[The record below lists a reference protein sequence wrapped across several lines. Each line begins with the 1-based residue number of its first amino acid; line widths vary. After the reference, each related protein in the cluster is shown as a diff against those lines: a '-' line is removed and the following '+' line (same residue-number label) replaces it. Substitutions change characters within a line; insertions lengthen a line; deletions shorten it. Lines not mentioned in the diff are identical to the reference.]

1 MTQQQFYTALRY
13 IAMIQNG
20 DVPISK
26 ERLLSGLTLNIG
38 LPRFAGID
46 LPPGLGPAATGPGP
60 VAVAPSAA
68 AAAPTYAI
76 TVLDHGKYHDLFVSY
91 DADRD
96 GYLSGEE
103 AMGVF
108 RKSSLDPSVLQ
119 HIFQLADADK
129 DGRLSS
135 KEFAVAFHLILCN
148 SKKGLPV
155 PSSLPAML
163 KGFLANAPSIPGA
176 VPAAPKSTLTSAATI
191 SSAFDGLS
199 LGQGS
204 ELVEQLGSSLS
215 SDSAGPG
222 RPAAVNTSFSSPYPN
237 PNPASSLEGGQGQGQ
252 GQGHAAADEAAE
264 QLQGSVDALKQITK
278 RALSVQEQAIDR
290 TDVTLSM
297 LT

>member
-1 MTQQQFYTALRY
+1 MFHASLYL
-13 IAMIQNG
+13 
-20 DVPISK
+20 

-38 LPRFAGID
+38 SGAG
-46 LPPGLGPAATGPGP
+46 PVAPFPGAATGPGP

-68 AAAPTYAI
+68 ATAPTYAI

-155 PSSLPAML
+155 PGSLPAML

-176 VPAAPKSTLTSAATI
+176 LPAAPKSTLTSAATI

-204 ELVEQLGSSLS
+204 ELVEPQLGSSLS

-222 RPAAVNTSFSSPYPN
+222 CLVPLSQTARRR
-237 PNPASSLEGGQGQGQ
+237 QGQGL
-252 GQGHAAADEAAE
+252 GHAAADEAAE